1 MNRAAIYLRV
11 STDEQTTE
19 NQLPEIRRLARARK
33 LRIVAW
39 YQETASAAGERHELA
54 KLLEHARKG
63 AFDLVLV
70 WSLDRFGRSMFGNLR
85 DVLEL
90 ERVGVRVVSVRESWL
105 DVDGPTR
112 NLMIAI
118 ISWVAEQE
126 RARLIERTKAG
137 MERAR
142 REGKQIGRER
152 RLGFVELE
160 KLRRLV
166 ALRKTQ
172 RQMAAAMRVPR
183 STLRGY
189 LRRLQGEKGGAP
201 RAPRG
206 AARAALT

>member
-11 STDEQTTE
+11 STADQTTE
-19 NQLPEIRRLARARK
+19 NQLPELRRIVRTRK
-33 LRIVAW
+33 LRVVNW
-39 YQETASAAGERHELA
+39 YQETASAAGERPQFA
-54 KLLEHARKG
+54 KMLEQARQG
-63 AFDLVLV
+63 AFDVVLV
-70 WSLDRFGRSMFGNLR
+70 WSIDRFGRSMFGNLR

-90 ERVGVRVVSVRESWL
+90 EERGVRVVSARESWL

-166 ALRKTQ
+166 AARKTQ
-172 RQMAAAMRVPR
+172 RQMAGALRVPR
-183 STLRGY
+183 STIRGY
-189 LRRLQGEKGGAP
+189 LRRLQGEKGGRP